1 MENAIT
7 YKDLYLS
14 FGEVISMDRLEIVQ
28 SPNRHGRLRLSAVLN
43 GEGGGE
49 VFDEL
54 PEDVS
59 VLYKED
65 GEEKVLFK
73 GMVTDSSM
81 KRVGNHRKLE
91 LKAYDAT
98 YLLDTKRKTRS
109 FQDTART
116 NHSVI
121 AEVMKEYPECIC
133 MKNLPESPIG
143 RIWFQYEET
152 DWEFLRRFLSSY
164 SDSLYA
170 DATYHTARFQA
181 GLSPEDIEVEWD
193 DCPYGMGKNLERYDF
208 LSQNGF
214 DGIGIDKFI
223 EYSVDSY
230 GLYTLGSRLVYKG
243 RRWYVGKLERR
254 LTDGLL
260 TSTYRLQQREGLLTP
275 QEYNRRI
282 TGVSLDGKTVQVQG
296 DTVRVSMNGD
306 MTTEQGTYW
315 FPYSTV
321 ASSPDGSGWY
331 SMPEVGDSIRV
342 YFPTCDEKEGYVV
355 TKHDSHMPATGKTP
369 GGSSDGKQPQE
380 EASKLQKEVSKVQK
394 EVLKP
399 QKIAVKQFEGALEQQ
414 AYSRQI
420 KGASL
425 HAKAVELQGNALQT
439 SMSPN
444 MAVKL
449 GTRELRVSTDKVFT
463 GAVSADTNILH
474 STPVMNGSI
483 RAFTP
488 VSDEADEDL
497 SEEPGGLM
505 SVPGKAPA
513 GGSAKKSSGGRGSST
528 KKGGGGRS
536 SSGGGEPGGDSGSG
550 ESGGSSD
557 GGGESGGNS
566 GGGGGE
572 SGGGLGGVAPAV
584 GAAAGNADAPAEAV
598 EKQADSG
605 KEDPM
610 DDPSKRNIFTQDGC
624 VVQLVPA
631 GVILTAGDSSLM
643 LKKTGEIVM
652 NAPLGISVY
661 AGKKL
666 TMTARKVTVKAGSLI
681 ELKDEAGADVA
692 IRKQHIKMH
701 GKEIFEN

>member
-121 AEVMKEYPECIC
+121 AEVMKEYSECIC

-181 GLSPEDIEVEWD
+181 GVSPEDIEVEWD

-355 TKHDSHMPATGKTP
+355 TKHDSHMPASGKTS
-369 GGSSDGKQPQE
+369 GGSADKMQTQK
-380 EASKLQKEVSKVQK
+380 EASKTQR

-399 QKIAVKQFEGALEQQ
+399 QKEASKKLERVLEPQ
-414 AYSRQI
+414 AYSQHFT
-420 KGASL
+420 GASL
-425 HAKAVELQGNALQT
+425 HAKAVELQGNALQV
-439 SMSPN
+439 SMNRN
-444 MAVKL
+444 MAVKQSVH
-449 GTRELRVSTDKVFT
+449 EFQVSTDTVST
-463 GAVSADTNILH
+463 GTVSADRNILH
-474 STPVMNGSI
+474 SMPVVNDGI
-483 RAFTP
+483 RAYTP
-488 VSDEADEDL
+488 VSDDGEGDL
-497 SEEPGGLM
+497 IGKPGGQMPVLE
-505 SVPGKAPA
+505 KAPV
-513 GGSAKKSSGGRGSST
+513 GGSAKKSGGKSDGGHS
-528 KKGGGGRS
+528 GGGG
-536 SSGGGEPGGDSGSG
+536 GS
-550 ESGGSSD
+550 ESGGSSGG
-557 GGGESGGNS
+557 GGGESGGSS

-572 SGGGLGGVAPAV
+572 SGGGSSG
-584 GAAAGNADAPAEAV
+584 GAAAGGSAAAENADAQAETE
-598 EKQADSG
+598 EKKADPE

-631 GVILTAGDSSLM
+631 GVILTAGKSSLM

-652 NAPLGISVY
+652 DAPLGISVY

-666 TMTARKVTVKAGSLI
+666 SMTARKVTVKAGTLI
-681 ELKDEAGADVA
+681 ELKDESGADVA

>member
-109 FQDTART
+109 FQDTTRT

-214 DGIGIDKFI
+214 EGIGTDKFI

-230 GLYTLGSRLVYKG
+230 GLYALGSRLVYKG
-243 RRWYVGKLERR
+243 RRWYVGELGRR

-315 FPYSTV
+315 FPFSTV

-355 TKHDSHMPATGKTP
+355 TKHDSHMPASGKTS
-369 GGSSDGKQPQE
+369 GGSTDKMQPQKG
-380 EASKLQKEVSKVQK
+380 ASKAQR

-399 QKIAVKQFEGALEQQ
+399 QKEASKKLERVLEPQ
-414 AYSRQI
+414 AYSQHI
-420 KGASL
+420 TGVSL
-425 HAKAVELQGNALQT
+425 HAKAVELQGNALQV
-439 SMSPN
+439 SMNRN
-444 MAVKL
+444 MAVKQSIH
-449 GTRELRVSTDKVFT
+449 EFRVSTDTVST
-463 GAVSADTNILH
+463 GTVSADRNILH
-474 STPVMNGSI
+474 SMPVMNDGI
-483 RAFTP
+483 RAYTP
-488 VSDEADEDL
+488 VSDDGEGDL
-497 SEEPGGLM
+497 IGEPGGQMPVLE
-505 SVPGKAPA
+505 KAPV
-513 GGSAKKSSGGRGSST
+513 GGSAKKSGRKSDGGHSGS
-528 KKGGGGRS
+528 GGGG
-536 SSGGGEPGGDSGSG
+536 GS
-550 ESGGSSD
+550 ESGGSSGG
-557 GGGESGGNS
+557 GGGESGGSS

-572 SGGGLGGVAPAV
+572 SGGGSPG
-584 GAAAGNADAPAEAV
+584 GAAAGGSAAAENADAQAETE
-598 EKQADSG
+598 EKKADPE

-631 GVILTAGDSSLM
+631 GVILTAGKSSLM

-652 NAPLGISVY
+652 DAPLGISVY

-666 TMTARKVTVKAGSLI
+666 SMTARKVTVKAGSLI
-681 ELKDEAGADVA
+681 ELKDESGADIA

>member
-152 DWEFLRRFLSSY
+152 EWEFLRRFLSSY

-355 TKHDSHMPATGKTP
+355 TKHDSHMPASGKTS
-369 GGSSDGKQPQE
+369 GGSADKMQTQK
-380 EASKLQKEVSKVQK
+380 EASKAQR

-399 QKIAVKQFEGALEQQ
+399 QKEASKKLERVLEPQ
-414 AYSRQI
+414 AYSQHI
-420 KGASL
+420 TGVSL
-425 HAKAVELQGNALQT
+425 HAKAVELQGNALQV
-439 SMSPN
+439 SMNRN
-444 MAVKL
+444 MAVKQSIH
-449 GTRELRVSTDKVFT
+449 EFQVSTDTVST
-463 GAVSADTNILH
+463 GTVSADRNILH
-474 STPVMNGSI
+474 SMPVMNDGI
-483 RAFTP
+483 RAYTP
-488 VSDEADEDL
+488 VSDDGEGDL
-497 SEEPGGLM
+497 IEEPGGQMPVLEKA
-505 SVPGKAPA
+505 SV
-513 GGSAKKSSGGRGSST
+513 GGSAKKSGGKSDGGHSGS
-528 KKGGGGRS
+528 GGGG
-536 SSGGGEPGGDSGSG
+536 GS
-550 ESGGSSD
+550 ESGGSSGG
-557 GGGESGGNS
+557 GGGESGGSS

-572 SGGGLGGVAPAV
+572 SGGGSPG
-584 GAAAGNADAPAEAV
+584 GAAAGGSAAAENADAQAEIE
-598 EKQADSG
+598 EKKADPE

-631 GVILTAGDSSLM
+631 GVILTAGKSSLM

-652 NAPLGISVY
+652 DAPLGISVY

-666 TMTARKVTVKAGSLI
+666 SMTARKVTVKAGTLI
-681 ELKDEAGADVA
+681 ELKDESGADVA

>member
-28 SPNRHGRLRLSAVLN
+28 SPNRHGRLQLSAVLN
-43 GEGGGE
+43 GEGEGE

-54 PEDVS
+54 PGDVS
-59 VLYKED
+59 VLYRED

-73 GMVTDSSM
+73 GMVAESSM

-133 MKNLPESPIG
+133 MKNLPEKPIG

-170 DATYHTARFQA
+170 DATCHTARFQA
-181 GLSPEDIEVEWD
+181 GLSPEDIEVDWD

-214 DGIGIDKFI
+214 DGLVLDRFI

-230 GLYTLGSRLVYKG
+230 GLYPLGSRLIYKG
-243 RRWYVGKLERR
+243 RRWYVGELTRR

-260 TSTYRLQQREGLLTP
+260 TTTYRLQQREGLLKP

-282 TGVSLDGKTVQVQG
+282 TGVSLDGKTVKVQG

-315 FPYSTV
+315 FPFSTF
-321 ASSPDGSGWY
+321 ASSADGSGWY
-331 SMPEVGDSIRV
+331 SMPKEGDSIRV
-342 YFPTCDEKEGYVV
+342 YFPTCDEKEGYVI
-355 TKHDSHMPATGKTP
+355 TKHDSHMPASGKAAGGSTQAAP
-369 GGSSDGKQPQE
+369 AKAKFAAVMPAKEISAAVMPGKMVSAAFMPAKEISAAFMPAKAISTAFMPAKEISAAFMPAKEISAAFIPEKKIAAAVMPKKGISANAVFINKEDLAAKNGDSQVFIPEQPIGSNSRGGSS
-380 EASKLQKEVSKVQK
+380 
-394 EVLKP
+394 
-399 QKIAVKQFEGALEQQ
+399 
-414 AYSRQI
+414 
-420 KGASL
+420 
-425 HAKAVELQGNALQT
+425 
-439 SMSPN
+439 
-444 MAVKL
+444 
-449 GTRELRVSTDKVFT
+449 
-463 GAVSADTNILH
+463 
-474 STPVMNGSI
+474 
-483 RAFTP
+483 
-488 VSDEADEDL
+488 
-497 SEEPGGLM
+497 
-505 SVPGKAPA
+505 
-513 GGSAKKSSGGRGSST
+513 
-528 KKGGGGRS
+528 
-536 SSGGGEPGGDSGSG
+536 
-550 ESGGSSD
+550 ESGGSVD
-557 GGGESGGNS
+557 GGGGSS
-566 GGGGGE
+566 E
-572 SGGGLGGVAPAV
+572 SGGGSGG
-584 GAAAGNADAPAEAV
+584 GAAGTGGSPAAGNAAAPEEPE
-598 EKQADSG
+598 EKADPE

-610 DDPSKRNIFTQDGC
+610 DDPTKRNIFTQDGC

-631 GVILTAGDSSLM
+631 GVILTAGKSSLM
-643 LKKTGEIVM
+643 LKKSGEIVM
-652 NAPLGISVY
+652 DAPTGISVY
-661 AGKKL
+661 AGEKL
-666 TMTARKVTVKAGSLI
+666 TMTARKITVKAGSFI
-681 ELKDEAGADVA
+681 EIKDESGADVA
-692 IRKQHIKMH
+692 VRKQHIKMH
-701 GKEIFEN
+701 GQEIFEN

>member
-43 GEGGGE
+43 GEGEGE

-59 VLYKED
+59 VLYREN

-133 MKNLPESPIG
+133 MKNLPEKPIG

-193 DCPYGMGKNLERYDF
+193 DCPYCMGKNLERYDF

-214 DGIGIDKFI
+214 DGIGIDQFI

-230 GLYTLGSRLVYKG
+230 GLYTLGSRLRYKG
-243 RRWYVGKLERR
+243 RRWYVGELERR

-260 TSTYRLQQREGLLTP
+260 TSTYRLQQREGLLKP
-275 QEYNRRI
+275 QEYNQRI

-296 DTVRVSMNGD
+296 DTLRVSMNGD

-315 FPYSTV
+315 FPFSTV
-321 ASSPDGSGWY
+321 ASSADGSGWY
-331 SMPEVGDSIRV
+331 SMPEIGDSIRV

-355 TKHDSHMPATGKTP
+355 TKHDSHMPASKNASDGSP
-369 GGSSDGKQPQE
+369 SGGSGS
-380 EASKLQKEVSKVQK
+380 
-394 EVLKP
+394 
-399 QKIAVKQFEGALEQQ
+399 
-414 AYSRQI
+414 
-420 KGASL
+420 
-425 HAKAVELQGNALQT
+425 
-439 SMSPN
+439 
-444 MAVKL
+444 
-449 GTRELRVSTDKVFT
+449 
-463 GAVSADTNILH
+463 
-474 STPVMNGSI
+474 NG
-483 RAFTP
+483 
-488 VSDEADEDL
+488 
-497 SEEPGGLM
+497 
-505 SVPGKAPA
+505 
-513 GGSAKKSSGGRGSST
+513 GGSGSGGGKS
-528 KKGGGGRS
+528 GGGRS
-536 SSGGGEPGGDSGSG
+536 GGSSSGGSGS
-550 ESGGSSD
+550 
-557 GGGESGGNS
+557 
-566 GGGGGE
+566 GGGE
-572 SGGGLGGVAPAV
+572 SGGGGVSAGSGGGFGGGAPAAGV
-584 GAAAGNADAPAEAV
+584 GAAAGAGGAPAKKEEKKTEA
-598 EKQADSG
+598 EPEPE

-652 NAPLGISVY
+652 DAPLGISVY

-666 TMTARKVTVKAGSLI
+666 SMAARKVTVKAGSLI
-681 ELKDEAGADVA
+681 ELKDESGADVTV
-692 IRKQHIKMH
+692 RKQHIKLH

>member
-28 SPNRHGRLRLSAVLN
+28 SPNRHGRLSLSAVLN
-43 GEGGGE
+43 GEGEGE

-59 VLYKED
+59 VFYREG

-81 KRVGNHRKLE
+81 ERVGNYRKLE
-91 LKAYDAT
+91 LQAYDAT
-98 YLLDTKRKTRS
+98 YLLATKRKTRS
-109 FQDTART
+109 FQDTTRT

-133 MKNLPESPIG
+133 MKNLPEKPIG

-193 DCPYGMGKNLERYDF
+193 DCPYCMGKNLERYDF

-214 DGIGIDKFI
+214 DGIGIDQFI

-230 GLYTLGSRLVYKG
+230 GLYTLGSRLLYKG
-243 RRWYVGKLERR
+243 RRWYVGELERR

-260 TSTYRLQQREGLLTP
+260 TSTYRLQQREGLLKP

-296 DTVRVSMNGD
+296 DTLRVSMNGD

-321 ASSPDGSGWY
+321 ASSADGSGWY
-331 SMPEVGDSIRV
+331 SMPKVGDSIRV

-355 TKHDSHMPATGKTP
+355 TKHDSHMPASEKAP
-369 GGSSDGKQPQE
+369 GG
-380 EASKLQKEVSKVQK
+380 
-394 EVLKP
+394 
-399 QKIAVKQFEGALEQQ
+399 
-414 AYSRQI
+414 
-420 KGASL
+420 
-425 HAKAVELQGNALQT
+425 
-439 SMSPN
+439 
-444 MAVKL
+444 
-449 GTRELRVSTDKVFT
+449 
-463 GAVSADTNILH
+463 
-474 STPVMNGSI
+474 GS
-483 RAFTP
+483 
-488 VSDEADEDL
+488 
-497 SEEPGGLM
+497 
-505 SVPGKAPA
+505 
-513 GGSAKKSSGGRGSST
+513 GS
-528 KKGGGGRS
+528 GGGRS
-536 SSGGGEPGGDSGSG
+536 GGGGSGSNGDGKSGGGSGSSGVEAGGGAGADSGFNG
-550 ESGGSSD
+550 EVSATGI
-557 GGGESGGNS
+557 
-566 GGGGGE
+566 
-572 SGGGLGGVAPAV
+572 
-584 GAAAGNADAPAEAV
+584 GAAAGGTDASAKIEE
-598 EKQADSG
+598 EKTEPE
-605 KEDPM
+605 KVDPM
-610 DDPSKRNIFTQDGC
+610 DDPENRNIFTPDGC
-624 VVQLVPA
+624 AVQIVPA
-631 GVILTAGDSSLM
+631 GVILTAGDSTLM
-643 LKKTGEIVM
+643 LKKTGEIVLD
-652 NAPLGISVY
+652 APTGISIY

-666 TMTARKVTVKAGSLI
+666 TMTARKITVNAGSFI
-681 ELKDEAGADVA
+681 EIKDEAGADVA
-692 IRKQHIKMH
+692 IRKQHIKLH
-701 GKEIFEN
+701 GQEIYEN

>member
-59 VLYKED
+59 VLYREEGK
-65 GEEKVLFK
+65 EKVLFK

-109 FQDTART
+109 FQDTSRT

-133 MKNLPESPIG
+133 MKNLPERPIG

-152 DWEFLRRFLSSY
+152 DWEFLRRFLSNY

-181 GLSPEDIEVEWD
+181 GLSPEDIEVDWD
-193 DCPYGMGKNLERYDF
+193 DAPYCMGKNLERYDF

-214 DGIGIDKFI
+214 EGIGIDKFI
-223 EYSVDSY
+223 EYFVDSY
-230 GLYTLGSRLVYKG
+230 GLYMLGSRLIYKG
-243 RRWYVGKLERR
+243 RRWYVGELERR

-260 TSTYRLQQREGLLTP
+260 TSTYRLQQREGLLIP
-275 QEYNRRI
+275 QEYNQRI

-296 DTVRVSMNGD
+296 DTLRVSMNGD

-315 FPYSTV
+315 FPFSTM

-355 TKHDSHMPATGKTP
+355 TKHDSHMPASEKTS
-369 GGSSDGKQPQE
+369 G
-380 EASKLQKEVSKVQK
+380 
-394 EVLKP
+394 
-399 QKIAVKQFEGALEQQ
+399 
-414 AYSRQI
+414 
-420 KGASL
+420 
-425 HAKAVELQGNALQT
+425 
-439 SMSPN
+439 
-444 MAVKL
+444 
-449 GTRELRVSTDKVFT
+449 
-463 GAVSADTNILH
+463 
-474 STPVMNGSI
+474 
-483 RAFTP
+483 
-488 VSDEADEDL
+488 
-497 SEEPGGLM
+497 
-505 SVPGKAPA
+505 
-513 GGSAKKSSGGRGSST
+513 GGSAKKSGGRSGGGHSGS
-528 KKGGGGRS
+528 GGGG
-536 SSGGGEPGGDSGSG
+536 GS
-550 ESGGSSD
+550 ESGGSS
-557 GGGESGGNS
+557 
-566 GGGGGE
+566 GGGGGSE
-572 SGGGLGGVAPAV
+572 SGGGFGGGASIAGGVV
-584 GAAAGNADAPAEAV
+584 AGNADAQVKNEA
-598 EKQADSG
+598 KKADIE

-631 GVILTAGDSSLM
+631 GVILTAGKSSLM
-643 LKKTGEIVM
+643 LKKSGEIVM
-652 NAPLGISVY
+652 DAPLGISVY

-666 TMTARKVTVKAGSLI
+666 SMMARKVTVKAGSLI
-681 ELKDEAGADVA
+681 ELKDESGADVA

>member
-1 MENAIT
+1 MESAIT

-14 FGEVISMDRLEIVQ
+14 FGEVISIDRLEIVQ
-28 SPNRHGRLRLSAVLN
+28 SPNQHGRLRLSAVLN
-43 GEGGGE
+43 GDGVGE

-54 PEDVS
+54 PEDIS
-59 VLYKED
+59 VLYKEN

-109 FQDTART
+109 FQDISRT

-170 DATYHTARFQA
+170 DATYQTARFQA
-181 GLSPEDIEVEWD
+181 GLSPEDIAVEWD
-193 DCPYGMGKNLERYDF
+193 DYPYRMEKNLERYDF

-214 DGIGIDKFI
+214 TGIRLDKFI

-230 GLYTLGSRLVYKG
+230 GLYTLGSRLLYKG
-243 RRWYVGKLERR
+243 RRWYVGELERR
-254 LTDGLL
+254 LMNGLL
-260 TSTYRLQQREGLLTP
+260 ISTYRLQQREGLLTP

-282 TGVSLDGKTVQVQG
+282 TGISLDGKTVQVQG

-306 MTTEQGTYW
+306 MTTERGTFW
-315 FPYSTV
+315 FPFSTP

-355 TKHDSHMPATGKTP
+355 TKHDSHMP
-369 GGSSDGKQPQE
+369 
-380 EASKLQKEVSKVQK
+380 VS
-394 EVLKP
+394 EM
-399 QKIAVKQFEGALEQQ
+399 
-414 AYSRQI
+414 
-420 KGASL
+420 
-425 HAKAVELQGNALQT
+425 T
-439 SMSPN
+439 S
-444 MAVKL
+444 
-449 GTRELRVSTDKVFT
+449 G
-463 GAVSADTNILH
+463 
-474 STPVMNGSI
+474 
-483 RAFTP
+483 
-488 VSDEADEDL
+488 
-497 SEEPGGLM
+497 
-505 SVPGKAPA
+505 
-513 GGSAKKSSGGRGSST
+513 
-528 KKGGGGRS
+528 
-536 SSGGGEPGGDSGSG
+536 GSG
-550 ESGGSSD
+550 EAVTT
-557 GGGESGGNS
+557 GNT
-566 GGGGGE
+566 
-572 SGGGLGGVAPAV
+572 AV
-584 GAAAGNADAPAEAV
+584 L
-598 EKQADSG
+598 EKQEEKKAESE

-610 DDPSKRNIFTQDGC
+610 GDPRKRNIFTQDGC
-624 VVQLVPA
+624 VVQLVPS
-631 GVILTAGDSSLM
+631 GVILTAGTSSLM
-643 LKKTGEIVM
+643 LKKSGEIIM
-652 NAPLGISVY
+652 DAPLGISVY

-666 TMTARKVTVKAGSLI
+666 SMTAQKVTVKAGTLI
-681 ELKDEAGADVA
+681 ELKDESGADVA

>member
-28 SPNRHGRLRLSAVLN
+28 SPNRHGRLQLSAVLN
-43 GEGGGE
+43 GEGEGE

-54 PEDVS
+54 PGDVS
-59 VLYKED
+59 VLYRED

-73 GMVTDSSM
+73 GMVAESSM

-133 MKNLPESPIG
+133 MKNLPEKPIG

-170 DATYHTARFQA
+170 DATCHTARFQA
-181 GLSPEDIEVEWD
+181 GLSPEDIEVDWD

-214 DGIGIDKFI
+214 DGLVLDRFI

-230 GLYTLGSRLVYKG
+230 GLYPLGSRLIYKG
-243 RRWYVGKLERR
+243 RRWYVGELTRR

-260 TSTYRLQQREGLLTP
+260 TTTYRLQQREGLLKP

-282 TGVSLDGKTVQVQG
+282 TGVSLDGKTVKVQG

-315 FPYSTV
+315 FPFSTF
-321 ASSPDGSGWY
+321 ASSADGSGWY
-331 SMPEVGDSIRV
+331 SMPKEGDSIRV
-342 YFPTCDEKEGYVV
+342 YFPTCDEKEGYVI
-355 TKHDSHMPATGKTP
+355 TKHDSHMPASGKAAGGSTQAAP
-369 GGSSDGKQPQE
+369 AKAKFAAAMPAKEISAAVMPGKMVSAAFMPAKEISAAAMPVKAISANAVFINKEEDLAAKNGDSQVFIPEQPIGSNSRGGSS
-380 EASKLQKEVSKVQK
+380 
-394 EVLKP
+394 
-399 QKIAVKQFEGALEQQ
+399 
-414 AYSRQI
+414 
-420 KGASL
+420 
-425 HAKAVELQGNALQT
+425 
-439 SMSPN
+439 
-444 MAVKL
+444 
-449 GTRELRVSTDKVFT
+449 
-463 GAVSADTNILH
+463 
-474 STPVMNGSI
+474 
-483 RAFTP
+483 
-488 VSDEADEDL
+488 
-497 SEEPGGLM
+497 
-505 SVPGKAPA
+505 
-513 GGSAKKSSGGRGSST
+513 
-528 KKGGGGRS
+528 
-536 SSGGGEPGGDSGSG
+536 
-550 ESGGSSD
+550 ESGGSVD
-557 GGGESGGNS
+557 GGGGSSESGGGS
-566 GGGGGE
+566 GGGGGSE
-572 SGGGLGGVAPAV
+572 SGGGSGG
-584 GAAAGNADAPAEAV
+584 GAAGTGGSPAAGNAAAPEEPE
-598 EKQADSG
+598 EKADPE

-610 DDPSKRNIFTQDGC
+610 DDPTKRNIFTQDGC

-631 GVILTAGDSSLM
+631 GVILTAGKSSLM
-643 LKKTGEIVM
+643 LKKSGEIVM
-652 NAPLGISVY
+652 DAPTGISVY
-661 AGKKL
+661 AGEKL
-666 TMTARKVTVKAGSLI
+666 TMTARKITVKAGSFI
-681 ELKDEAGADVA
+681 EIKDESGADVA
-692 IRKQHIKMH
+692 VRKQHIKMH
-701 GKEIFEN
+701 GQEIFEN

>member
-59 VLYKED
+59 VLYREEGK
-65 GEEKVLFK
+65 EKVLFK

-109 FQDTART
+109 FQDTSRT

-133 MKNLPESPIG
+133 MKNLPERPIG

-181 GLSPEDIEVEWD
+181 GLSPEDIEVDWD
-193 DCPYGMGKNLERYDF
+193 DAPYCMGKNLERYDF

-214 DGIGIDKFI
+214 EGIGIDKFI
-223 EYSVDSY
+223 EYFVDSY
-230 GLYTLGSRLVYKG
+230 GLYTLGSRLIYKG
-243 RRWYVGKLERR
+243 RRWYVGELERR

-260 TSTYRLQQREGLLTP
+260 TSTYRLQQREGLLIP
-275 QEYNRRI
+275 QEYNQRI

-296 DTVRVSMNGD
+296 DTLRVSMNGD

-315 FPYSTV
+315 FPFSTM

-355 TKHDSHMPATGKTP
+355 TKHDSHMPASEKTS
-369 GGSSDGKQPQE
+369 G
-380 EASKLQKEVSKVQK
+380 
-394 EVLKP
+394 
-399 QKIAVKQFEGALEQQ
+399 
-414 AYSRQI
+414 
-420 KGASL
+420 
-425 HAKAVELQGNALQT
+425 
-439 SMSPN
+439 
-444 MAVKL
+444 
-449 GTRELRVSTDKVFT
+449 
-463 GAVSADTNILH
+463 
-474 STPVMNGSI
+474 
-483 RAFTP
+483 
-488 VSDEADEDL
+488 
-497 SEEPGGLM
+497 
-505 SVPGKAPA
+505 
-513 GGSAKKSSGGRGSST
+513 GGSAKKSGGRSGGGHSGS
-528 KKGGGGRS
+528 GGGG
-536 SSGGGEPGGDSGSG
+536 GS
-550 ESGGSSD
+550 ESGGSS
-557 GGGESGGNS
+557 
-566 GGGGGE
+566 GGGGGSE
-572 SGGGLGGVAPAV
+572 SGGGFGGGASIAGGVV
-584 GAAAGNADAPAEAV
+584 AGNADAQVKNEA
-598 EKQADSG
+598 KKADIE

-631 GVILTAGDSSLM
+631 GVILTAGKSSLM
-643 LKKTGEIVM
+643 LKKSGEIVM
-652 NAPLGISVY
+652 DAPLGISVY

-666 TMTARKVTVKAGSLI
+666 SMMARKVTVKAGSLI
-681 ELKDEAGADVA
+681 ELKDESGADVA

>member
-1 MENAIT
+1 MESAIT

-43 GEGGGE
+43 GDGAGE
-49 VFDEL
+49 AFDEL
-54 PEDVS
+54 PEDIS
-59 VLYKED
+59 VLYKEN

-109 FQDTART
+109 FQDTSRT

-152 DWEFLRRFLSSY
+152 DWEFLRRFLSGY

-181 GLSPEDIEVEWD
+181 GLSPEDIAVEWD
-193 DCPYGMGKNLERYDF
+193 DYPYRMEKNLERYDF

-214 DGIGIDKFI
+214 NGIGLDKFI

-230 GLYTLGSRLVYKG
+230 GLYTLGSRLLYKG
-243 RRWYVGKLERR
+243 RRWYVGELERR

-282 TGVSLDGKTVQVQG
+282 TGISLDGKTIQVQG

-306 MTTEQGTYW
+306 MTTEQGTFW
-315 FPYSTV
+315 FPFSTL

-355 TKHDSHMPATGKTP
+355 TKHDSHIPVSGKTSGGNAVKKNTGEHEAGESKREFGNYRSGSEIVNST
-369 GGSSDGKQPQE
+369 GGSGEGSDSG
-380 EASKLQKEVSKVQK
+380 
-394 EVLKP
+394 
-399 QKIAVKQFEGALEQQ
+399 G
-414 AYSRQI
+414 
-420 KGASL
+420 
-425 HAKAVELQGNALQT
+425 
-439 SMSPN
+439 SPD
-444 MAVKL
+444 
-449 GTRELRVSTDKVFT
+449 G
-463 GAVSADTNILH
+463 
-474 STPVMNGSI
+474 GS
-483 RAFTP
+483 
-488 VSDEADEDL
+488 
-497 SEEPGGLM
+497 GGET
-505 SVPGKAPA
+505 VA
-513 GGSAKKSSGGRGSST
+513 GGSDT
-528 KKGGGGRS
+528 T
-536 SSGGGEPGGDSGSG
+536 
-550 ESGGSSD
+550 
-557 GGGESGGNS
+557 GNT
-566 GGGGGE
+566 
-572 SGGGLGGVAPAV
+572 AV
-584 GAAAGNADAPAEAV
+584 S
-598 EKQADSG
+598 EKQEERKAESE

-610 DDPSKRNIFTQDGC
+610 GDPSKRNIFTQDGC
-624 VVQLVPA
+624 VVQLVPS
-631 GVILTAGDSSLM
+631 GVILTAGTSSLM
-643 LKKTGEIVM
+643 LKKSGEIIM
-652 NAPLGISVY
+652 DAPLGISVY

-666 TMTARKVTVKAGSLI
+666 SMTAQKVTVKAGTLI
-681 ELKDEAGADVA
+681 ELKDESGADIA

>member
-355 TKHDSHMPATGKTP
+355 TKHDSHMPASGKTS
-369 GGSSDGKQPQE
+369 GGSADKMQTQK
-380 EASKLQKEVSKVQK
+380 EASKKLER
-394 EVLKP
+394 VLEP
-399 QKIAVKQFEGALEQQ
+399 Q
-414 AYSRQI
+414 AYSQHFT
-420 KGASL
+420 GASP
-425 HAKAVELQGNALQT
+425 HAKAVELQGNALQV
-439 SMSPN
+439 SMNRN
-444 MAVKL
+444 MAVKQSVH
-449 GTRELRVSTDKVFT
+449 EFQVSTDTVST
-463 GAVSADTNILH
+463 GTVSADRNILH
-474 STPVMNGSI
+474 SMPVVNDGI
-483 RAFTP
+483 RAYTP
-488 VSDEADEDL
+488 VSDDGEGDL
-497 SEEPGGLM
+497 IGEPGGQMPVLE
-505 SVPGKAPA
+505 KAPV
-513 GGSAKKSSGGRGSST
+513 GGSAKKSGGKSDGGHS
-528 KKGGGGRS
+528 GGGG
-536 SSGGGEPGGDSGSG
+536 GS
-550 ESGGSSD
+550 ESGGS
-557 GGGESGGNS
+557 S

-572 SGGGLGGVAPAV
+572 C
-584 GAAAGNADAPAEAV
+584 D
-598 EKQADSG
+598 
-605 KEDPM
+605 
-610 DDPSKRNIFTQDGC
+610 RI
-624 VVQLVPA
+624 
-631 GVILTAGDSSLM
+631 
-643 LKKTGEIVM
+643 
-652 NAPLGISVY
+652 Y
-661 AGKKL
+661 
-666 TMTARKVTVKAGSLI
+666 RGS
-681 ELKDEAGADVA
+681 
-692 IRKQHIKMH
+692 R
-701 GKEIFEN
+701 

>member
-28 SPNRHGRLRLSAVLN
+28 RPNQHGRLQLSAVLN
-43 GEGGGE
+43 GEGEGE

-54 PEDVS
+54 PADVS
-59 VLYKED
+59 VLYRED
-65 GEEKVLFK
+65 GEQKVLFK
-73 GMVTDSSM
+73 GMVAESSM
-81 KRVGNHRKLE
+81 ERVGNHRKLE

-109 FQDTART
+109 FQNTSRT

-133 MKNLPESPIG
+133 MKNLPEKPIG

-170 DATYHTARFQA
+170 DATCHTARFQA

-193 DCPYGMGKNLERYDF
+193 DCPYCMGKNLERYDF

-214 DGIGIDKFI
+214 DGLGIEKFI

-230 GLYTLGSRLVYKG
+230 GLYPLGSRLIYKG
-243 RRWYVGKLERR
+243 RRWHVGELTRR

-260 TSTYRLQQREGLLTP
+260 TSTYRLQQQEGLLKP
-275 QEYNRRI
+275 QEYNQRI
-282 TGVSLDGKTVQVQG
+282 TGVSLDGKTVKVQG

-315 FPYSTV
+315 FPFSTV

-355 TKHDSHMPATGKTP
+355 TKHDSHMPASGKTP
-369 GGSSDGKQPQE
+369 IGGP
-380 EASKLQKEVSKVQK
+380 
-394 EVLKP
+394 
-399 QKIAVKQFEGALEQQ
+399 
-414 AYSRQI
+414 
-420 KGASL
+420 
-425 HAKAVELQGNALQT
+425 
-439 SMSPN
+439 
-444 MAVKL
+444 
-449 GTRELRVSTDKVFT
+449 
-463 GAVSADTNILH
+463 
-474 STPVMNGSI
+474 
-483 RAFTP
+483 
-488 VSDEADEDL
+488 
-497 SEEPGGLM
+497 
-505 SVPGKAPA
+505 
-513 GGSAKKSSGGRGSST
+513 AKKSSGKSD
-528 KKGGGGRS
+528 GGH
-536 SSGGGEPGGDSGSG
+536 SGSG
-550 ESGGSSD
+550 SEGGNESGGSSEG
-557 GGGESGGNS
+557 GGGESGGNESSGSS
-566 GGGGGE
+566 GGAPTTGG
-572 SGGGLGGVAPAV
+572 
-584 GAAAGNADAPAEAV
+584 GAAAGNTHAPAKNE
-598 EKQADSG
+598 EKKADSE

-631 GVILTAGDSSLM
+631 GVILTAGKSSLM
-643 LKKTGEIVM
+643 LKKSGEIVM
-652 NAPLGISVY
+652 DAPTGISVY
-661 AGKKL
+661 AGEKL
-666 TMTARKVTVKAGSLI
+666 TMTARKITVKAGSFI
-681 ELKDEAGADVA
+681 EIKDESGADVA

-701 GKEIFEN
+701 GQEIFEN

>member
-355 TKHDSHMPATGKTP
+355 TKHDSHMPASGKTS
-369 GGSSDGKQPQE
+369 GGSADKMQTQK
-380 EASKLQKEVSKVQK
+380 EASKAQR

-399 QKIAVKQFEGALEQQ
+399 QKEASKKLERVLEPQ
-414 AYSRQI
+414 AYSQHI
-420 KGASL
+420 TGVSL
-425 HAKAVELQGNALQT
+425 HAKAVELQGNALQV
-439 SMSPN
+439 SMNRN
-444 MAVKL
+444 MAVKQSIH
-449 GTRELRVSTDKVFT
+449 EFQVSTDTVST
-463 GAVSADTNILH
+463 GTVSADRNILH
-474 STPVMNGSI
+474 SMPVMNDGI
-483 RAFTP
+483 RAYTP
-488 VSDEADEDL
+488 VSDDGEGDL
-497 SEEPGGLM
+497 IEEPGGQMPVLEKA
-505 SVPGKAPA
+505 SV
-513 GGSAKKSSGGRGSST
+513 GGSAKKSGGKSDGGHSGS
-528 KKGGGGRS
+528 GGGG
-536 SSGGGEPGGDSGSG
+536 GS
-550 ESGGSSD
+550 ESGGSSGG
-557 GGGESGGNS
+557 GGGESGGSS

-572 SGGGLGGVAPAV
+572 SGGGSPG
-584 GAAAGNADAPAEAV
+584 GAAAGGSAAAENADAQAEIE
-598 EKQADSG
+598 EKKADPE

-631 GVILTAGDSSLM
+631 GVILTAGKSSLM

-652 NAPLGISVY
+652 DAPLGISVY

-666 TMTARKVTVKAGSLI
+666 SMTARKVTVKAGTLI
-681 ELKDEAGADVA
+681 ELKDESGADVA

>member
-28 SPNRHGRLRLSAVLN
+28 SPNRHGRLSLSAVLN
-43 GEGGGE
+43 GEGEGE

-54 PEDVS
+54 PGDVS
-59 VLYKED
+59 VFYREG

-81 KRVGNHRKLE
+81 RRVGNYRKLE
-91 LKAYDAT
+91 LQAYDAT

-133 MKNLPESPIG
+133 MKNLPEKPIG

-152 DWEFLRRFLSSY
+152 DWEFLQRFLSSY

-193 DCPYGMGKNLERYDF
+193 DCPYCVGKNLERYDF

-214 DGIGIDKFI
+214 DGIGTEQFI
-223 EYSVDSY
+223 EYFVDSD
-230 GLYTLGSRLVYKG
+230 GVYTLGSRLLYKG
-243 RRWYVGKLERR
+243 RRWYVGELERR

-260 TSTYRLQQREGLLTP
+260 TSTYRLQQREGLLKP

-296 DTVRVSMNGD
+296 DTVRVAMNGD

-321 ASSPDGSGWY
+321 ASSADGSGWY

-355 TKHDSHMPATGKTP
+355 TKHDSHMPASEATP
-369 GGSSDGKQPQE
+369 GGSSNDGK
-380 EASKLQKEVSKVQK
+380 S
-394 EVLKP
+394 
-399 QKIAVKQFEGALEQQ
+399 G
-414 AYSRQI
+414 
-420 KGASL
+420 
-425 HAKAVELQGNALQT
+425 
-439 SMSPN
+439 
-444 MAVKL
+444 
-449 GTRELRVSTDKVFT
+449 
-463 GAVSADTNILH
+463 
-474 STPVMNGSI
+474 
-483 RAFTP
+483 
-488 VSDEADEDL
+488 
-497 SEEPGGLM
+497 
-505 SVPGKAPA
+505 
-513 GGSAKKSSGGRGSST
+513 GGSGN
-528 KKGGGGRS
+528 GGGRS
-536 SSGGGEPGGDSGSG
+536 GGGEK
-550 ESGGSSD
+550 GSS
-557 GGGESGGNS
+557 S
-566 GGGGGE
+566 GGE
-572 SGGGLGGVAPAV
+572 SGGGFGGGSESGGGFGGVASAAGV
-584 GAAAGNADAPAEAV
+584 SAAAGSAAASTRNK
-598 EKQADSG
+598 EKKPESEPE

-624 VVQLVPA
+624 VVQMVPA
-631 GVILTAGDSSLM
+631 GVILTAGESALM
-643 LKKTGEIVM
+643 LKKTGEIVLD
-652 NAPLGISVY
+652 APAGISIY

-666 TMTARKVTVKAGSLI
+666 TMTARKITVNAGSFI
-681 ELKDEAGADVA
+681 EIKDESGADVA

-701 GKEIFEN
+701 GQEIYEN

>member
-28 SPNRHGRLRLSAVLN
+28 SPNRHGRLSLSAVLN
-43 GEGGGE
+43 GEGKGE

-59 VLYKED
+59 VFYREG

-91 LKAYDAT
+91 LKANDAT

-109 FQDTART
+109 FQDTTRT

-133 MKNLPESPIG
+133 MKNLPEKPIG

-193 DCPYGMGKNLERYDF
+193 DCPYCMGKNLERYDF

-230 GLYTLGSRLVYKG
+230 GLYTLGSRLHYKG
-243 RRWYVGKLERR
+243 RRWYVGELKRR

-260 TSTYRLQQREGLLTP
+260 TSTYRLQQREGLLKP

-296 DTVRVSMNGD
+296 DTVRVAMNGD

-321 ASSPDGSGWY
+321 ASSADGSGWY
-331 SMPEVGDSIRV
+331 SMPKAGDSIRV

-355 TKHDSHMPATGKTP
+355 TKHDSHMPASEKASG
-369 GGSSDGKQPQE
+369 GGS
-380 EASKLQKEVSKVQK
+380 
-394 EVLKP
+394 
-399 QKIAVKQFEGALEQQ
+399 
-414 AYSRQI
+414 
-420 KGASL
+420 
-425 HAKAVELQGNALQT
+425 
-439 SMSPN
+439 
-444 MAVKL
+444 
-449 GTRELRVSTDKVFT
+449 
-463 GAVSADTNILH
+463 
-474 STPVMNGSI
+474 GSN
-483 RAFTP
+483 
-488 VSDEADEDL
+488 
-497 SEEPGGLM
+497 
-505 SVPGKAPA
+505 
-513 GGSAKKSSGGRGSST
+513 
-528 KKGGGGRS
+528 GGGRS
-536 SSGGGEPGGDSGSG
+536 GGGSGSSGGGRSGGGSGGSGGGRSGGGSGS
-550 ESGGSSD
+550 SGGSSGGGFGS
-557 GGGESGGNS
+557 GGGEASGGSGADGSFNS
-566 GGGGGE
+566 GV
-572 SGGGLGGVAPAV
+572 SAV
-584 GAAAGNADAPAEAV
+584 GIGAAVGGTDAPAKKEE
-598 EKQADSG
+598 EKTEPE
-605 KEDPM
+605 KVDPM
-610 DDPSKRNIFTQDGC
+610 DNPDDRNFLTKDGWGLHLSSDG
-624 VVQLVPA
+624 VSLKA
-631 GVILTAGDSSLM
+631 GEATELL
-643 LKKTGEIVM
+643 LKKTGEIVL
-652 NAPLGISVY
+652 NAPVGISIY

-666 TMTARKVTVKAGSLI
+666 SITARKVTVQAGSYI
-681 ELKDEAGADVA
+681 ELKDESGSDIA
-692 IRKQHIKMH
+692 IRKQSIKLH
-701 GKEIFEN
+701 GQEIYEN

>member
-28 SPNRHGRLRLSAVLN
+28 SPNRHGRLQLSAVLN
-43 GEGGGE
+43 GEGEGE

-54 PEDVS
+54 PGDVS
-59 VLYKED
+59 VLYRED

-73 GMVTDSSM
+73 GMVAESSM

-133 MKNLPESPIG
+133 MKNLPEKPIG

-170 DATYHTARFQA
+170 DATCHTARFQA
-181 GLSPEDIEVEWD
+181 GLSPEDIEVDWD

-214 DGIGIDKFI
+214 DGLVLDRFI

-230 GLYTLGSRLVYKG
+230 GLYPLGSRLIYKG
-243 RRWYVGKLERR
+243 RRWYVGELTRR

-260 TSTYRLQQREGLLTP
+260 TTTYRLQQREGLLKP

-282 TGVSLDGKTVQVQG
+282 TGVSLDGKTVKVQG

-315 FPYSTV
+315 FPFSTF
-321 ASSPDGSGWY
+321 ASSADGSGWY
-331 SMPEVGDSIRV
+331 SMPKEGDSIRV
-342 YFPTCDEKEGYVV
+342 YFPTCDEKEGYVI
-355 TKHDSHMPATGKTP
+355 TKHDSHMPASGKAAGGSTHAAPAKAKFAAAVPAKERLTAFMPAKEISAAIIPEKKIAAAVMPKKGISANAVFINKEDLAAKNGDSQVFIPEQPIVSDSPGKYTGGFQLGTFDGIIYSEDSVRGRKSGGNP
-369 GGSSDGKQPQE
+369 GGGGGSSE
-380 EASKLQKEVSKVQK
+380 
-394 EVLKP
+394 
-399 QKIAVKQFEGALEQQ
+399 
-414 AYSRQI
+414 
-420 KGASL
+420 
-425 HAKAVELQGNALQT
+425 
-439 SMSPN
+439 
-444 MAVKL
+444 
-449 GTRELRVSTDKVFT
+449 
-463 GAVSADTNILH
+463 
-474 STPVMNGSI
+474 
-483 RAFTP
+483 
-488 VSDEADEDL
+488 
-497 SEEPGGLM
+497 
-505 SVPGKAPA
+505 
-513 GGSAKKSSGGRGSST
+513 
-528 KKGGGGRS
+528 
-536 SSGGGEPGGDSGSG
+536 SGGG
-550 ESGGSSD
+550 
-557 GGGESGGNS
+557 S
-566 GGGGGE
+566 GGGGGSE
-572 SGGGLGGVAPAV
+572 SGGGSGG
-584 GAAAGNADAPAEAV
+584 GATGTGGSPAAGNAEAPEEPEEPE
-598 EKQADSG
+598 EKADPE

-631 GVILTAGDSSLM
+631 GVILTAGKSSLM
-643 LKKTGEIVM
+643 LKKSGEIVM
-652 NAPLGISVY
+652 DAPTGISVY
-661 AGKKL
+661 AGEKL
-666 TMTARKVTVKAGSLI
+666 TMTARKITVKAGSFI
-681 ELKDEAGADVA
+681 EIKDESGADVA
-692 IRKQHIKMH
+692 VRKQHIKMH
-701 GKEIFEN
+701 GQEIFEN